1 MAGKCDN
8 CIIGAVRAHSGNTVR
23 QARAKGGAN
32 LQHAV
37 GNTAQQSTATYYTKI
52 VRKLNVTNANTKHVT
67 ANGSTGFLDSSVER
81 LFVGQVPTRQNH
93 INETIIH
100 TMHHPKERVIYK

>member
-23 QARAKGGAN
+23 QARATGGAN
-32 LQHAV
+32 LQHTAA
-37 GNTAQQSTATYYTKI
+37 NTAQQNATTCCTKI
-52 VRKLNVTNANTKHVT
+52 VRKLNVANANTKHMT

-81 LFVGQVPTRQNH
+81 MFVGQVPTRQKH